1 VIGISMLTL
10 VPGLMGGSE
19 TYARQL
25 AAALVRVGELD
36 YRVFVPPGAEP
47 AGDGLP
53 TTVVDEYGTARSTAA
68 RAVAMARATVA
79 PGRLRRALRVSE
91 LDAIHFPLTVMLPSP
106 GDVPAA
112 TTILDLQ
119 HEEHPQFFS
128 RTQLLYRR
136 RFYRRP
142 IEESRIVIT
151 ISEHARRTIL
161 ERYPLEPER
170 VRAIHLAVDH
180 DTFTPDGRPR
190 EQFLLYPAN
199 AWPHKNHARLFEALA
214 LVRRERPELRLVLTG
229 AGHDALTLPDGAESR
244 GHLPL
249 DELVSLYRSAAAVV
263 YPSLYEGF
271 GMPCLEA
278 MACGCPVAASNV
290 ASLPEVCGD
299 AAVYL
304 DPTSVESIADAIRR
318 VLDDPPSGG
327 IEQAAKFTWDECA
340 RRHDGV
346 YKALSGQAEA

>member
-25 AAALVRVGELD
+25 TGALARVGELE
-36 YRVFVPPGAEP
+36 YRVFVPPGAED
-47 AGDGLP
+47 AGGGLP
-53 TTVVDEYGTARSTAA
+53 TSVVAEYGTARSGPGRLA
-68 RAVAMARATVA
+68 AMARAALA
-79 PGRLRRALRVSE
+79 PGRLRRSMHVDE
-91 LDAIHFPLTVMLPSP
+91 LDGIHFPFTVMLPSP
-106 GDVPAA
+106 GQVPAA
-112 TTILDLQ
+112 ATILDLQ
-119 HEEHPQFFS
+119 HEEHPEFFS

-142 IEESRIVIT
+142 VLESRIVVT

-161 ERYPLEPER
+161 DRYPLDPAR

-180 DTFTPDGRPR
+180 ETFTPDGSAR
-190 EQFLLYPAN
+190 EPFLLYPAN
-199 AWPHKNHARLFEALA
+199 AWPHKNHARLFHAFADVL
-214 LVRRERPELRLVLTG
+214 RDRPELRLVLTG
-229 AGHDALTLPDGAESR
+229 AGHDALTLPQGVESR
-244 GHLPL
+244 GHVPL
-249 DELVSLYRSAAAVV
+249 AELVRLYRTTAAVV

-278 MACGCPVAASNV
+278 MACGAPVAASNV

-304 DPTSVESIADAIRR
+304 DPTSVESITDAIRR
-318 VLDDPPSGG
+318 VLGVPPPGG
-327 IEQAAKFTWDECA
+327 IEQAATFTWERCA
-340 RRHDGV
+340 RQHDEV
-346 YKALSGQAEA
+346 YRMLRP

>member
-10 VPGLMGGSE
+10 VPGVMGGSE

-25 AAALVRVGELD
+25 ARALARVGEFE
-36 YRVFVPPGAEP
+36 YRVFVPPGAED
-47 AGDGLP
+47 AGGGL
-53 TTVVDEYGTARSTAA
+53 TTSAVGEYGTARSAPGRLA
-68 RAVAMARATVA
+68 AMARAALA
-79 PGRLRRALRVSE
+79 PGQLRDAMRIEE
-91 LDAIHFPLTVMLPSP
+91 LDAIHFPFTVMLPSP
-106 GDVPAA
+106 GRVPSA

-119 HEEHPQFFS
+119 HEEHPEFFS

-142 IEESRIVIT
+142 LLLSSMVIT

-161 ERYPLEPER
+161 DRHSLDPER

-180 DTFTPDGRPR
+180 DTFTPDGPPR
-190 EQFLLYPAN
+190 EPFLLYPAN
-199 AWPHKNHARLFEALA
+199 AWPHKNHTRLFEALA
-214 LVRRERPELRLVLTG
+214 LVRRERPEIRLVLTG
-229 AGHDALTLPDGAESR
+229 AGHDALTVPPGVESR
-244 GHLPL
+244 GHVPL
-249 DELVSLYRSAAAVV
+249 AELVDLYRTTAAVV

-278 MACGCPVAASNV
+278 MACGAPVAASSV

-304 DPTSVESIADAIRR
+304 DPTSVESIADAIRG
-318 VLDDPPSGG
+318 VLDDPPQGG
-327 IEQAAKFTWDECA
+327 IEQAAKFTWERCA
-340 RRHDGV
+340 RQHDEV
-346 YKALSGQAEA
+346 YRRLIGAG

>member
-10 VPGLMGGSE
+10 VPGAMGGSE

-25 AAALVRVGELD
+25 AKALAGVGGLE
-36 YRVFVPPGAEP
+36 YRVFVPPGAED
-47 AGDGLP
+47 AGGGLA
-53 TTVVDEYGTARSTAA
+53 TTVVSEYGTARSGRGRLA
-68 RAVAMARATVA
+68 AMARAAAA
-79 PGRLRRALRVSE
+79 PGRLRRSMRMDE
-91 LDAIHFPLTVMLPSP
+91 LDGVHFPFTVMLPAP
-106 GDVPAA
+106 GQTPAA

-119 HEEHPQFFS
+119 HEEHPEFFS
-128 RTQLLYRR
+128 RAQLLYRR

-142 IEESRIVIT
+142 LLESRMVIS

-161 ERYPLEPER
+161 DRHPLDPER

-190 EQFLLYPAN
+190 ELFLLYPAN
-199 AWPHKNHARLFEALA
+199 AWPHKNHARLFDAFA

-229 AGHDALTLPDGAESR
+229 AGHETLTLPEGVESR
-244 GHLPL
+244 GHVPL
-249 DELVSLYRSAAAVV
+249 SELVDLYRTAAAVV
-263 YPSLYEGF
+263 YPSQYEGF
-271 GMPCLEA
+271 GIPCLEG
-278 MACGCPVAASNV
+278 MACGAPVAASDV

-318 VLDDPPSGG
+318 VLGDPPSGG
-327 IEQAAKFTWDECA
+327 IEQAAKFTWERCA
-340 RRHDGV
+340 QEHDQV
-346 YKALSGQAEA
+346 YRQLTT